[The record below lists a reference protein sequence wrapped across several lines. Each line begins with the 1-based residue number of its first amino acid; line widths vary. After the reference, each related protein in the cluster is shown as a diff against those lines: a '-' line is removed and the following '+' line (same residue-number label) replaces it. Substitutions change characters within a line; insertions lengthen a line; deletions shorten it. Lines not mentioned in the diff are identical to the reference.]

1 MSTDRR
7 TIAVY
12 DAKALDYAER
22 FSSAEPGRHLR
33 SFIEALPPG
42 SHVLDLGC
50 GPGHDSAFMSQAGL
64 VPDAIDA
71 SPAMVAMANERHGL
85 DARLASFDD
94 IDAVALYDGIW
105 ASFSL
110 LHAPRGDLPRHVA
123 GLHRALRPGGLLHLG
138 MKTGNGEMRDALD
151 RFYTYVTVPEITGI
165 LTEAGFTVTATEE
178 GEEVGL
184 AGLPDRFVILRA
196 HA

>member
-1 MSTDRR
+1 
-7 TIAVY
+7 
-12 DAKALDYAER
+12 
-22 FSSAEPGRHLR
+22 
-33 SFIEALPPG
+33 
-42 SHVLDLGC
+42 
-50 GPGHDSAFMSQAGL
+50 
-64 VPDAIDA
+64 
-71 SPAMVAMANERHGL
+71 
-85 DARLASFDD
+85 
-94 IDAVALYDGIW
+94 
-105 ASFSL
+105 
-110 LHAPRGDLPRHVA
+110 
-123 GLHRALRPGGLLHLG
+123 